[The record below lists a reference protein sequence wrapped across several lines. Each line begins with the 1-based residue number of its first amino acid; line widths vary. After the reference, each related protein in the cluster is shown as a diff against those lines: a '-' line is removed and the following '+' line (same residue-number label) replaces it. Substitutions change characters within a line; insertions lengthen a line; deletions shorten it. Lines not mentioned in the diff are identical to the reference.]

1 MMSTTTHSSHPLIG
15 EVYMVK
21 FDGAGSVQ
29 RKYRPAL
36 VFQNNVGN
44 KYSPNVVV
52 LPFTSVRKKTNQP
65 THVLVDAKG
74 SGMKADSMVLCENPQ
89 SITKEMLGEYVTTLP
104 EKYMKQVAA
113 ASLLANSAISYLD
126 ISMLV
131 ALMEKAAKLNAV

>member
-1 MMSTTTHSSHPLIG
+1 MSETRQACVSPLIG
-15 EVYMVK
+15 EVYYMK
-21 FDGAGSVQ
+21 FEGVGNEQSGW
-29 RKYRPAL
+29 RPGV

-44 KYSPNVVV
+44 RYSPNVVV
-52 LPFTSVRKKTNQP
+52 LPFTSVRKKTNQT

-89 SITKEMLGEYVTTLP
+89 SIPKEMLGEYVTTLP

-131 ALMEKAAKLNAV
+131 ALMKKATKLNAV